1 LLALWLL
8 AAYGVYALLPDDIK
22 NEVDALT
29 ALIGSLVT
37 GLIGFG
43 VQQWKLLSSA
53 EEERNERIQKAKGE
67 IETLRELLRVNPAE
81 GARRYRTLSMRKGTI
96 WRSGRIRNELDEAWQ
111 DDSPN
116 ELQETIGI
124 LPLVEEPDRFFQT
137 IAEWEDV
144 SRPPYI
150 LEWVIK
156 HLDDY
161 WRRKAV
167 EGLRLLSTKPT
178 YRVTIKMALLQDLER
193 QPWRQILGT
202 WSRISFWRDL
212 PLPALT
218 DVALTEGL
226 KYLEL
231 KTSPFGNGIAET
243 DGTLLKTR
251 IAPHWWETV
260 RLRETTLY
268 PGDQGA
274 GKTASALWMAREA
287 LMVDRSVFPVYWRGM
302 SDQLRFEVLVQTLTH
317 TIMYYLAITP
327 KDFLKSSISRKVSMS
342 HLLAR
347 YFAPRLDYHFRMAGV
362 PEVGDGTQMV
372 QEIERLAQ
380 SAPTDASL
388 SENELLNLL
397 RQARPRPFDAT
408 LILLDVQSTPQDPRP
423 WGRRLSTW
431 CERLGHAGVF
441 VKMFMPPTQASA
453 MTTLTKSL
461 GIPHYNLTFSPA
473 NLTAILE
480 QRLKHSGE
488 NALREWCDPV
498 IRPSLPDLDVWIVHA
513 AEGKPGRMFR
523 LGNEL
528 IRRIGQKQALL
539 TLDDLID
546 ILGDPPEEATG

>member
-1 LLALWLL
+1 
-8 AAYGVYALLPDDIK
+8 
-22 NEVDALT
+22 
-29 ALIGSLVT
+29 
-37 GLIGFG
+37 
-43 VQQWKLLSSA
+43 
-53 EEERNERIQKAKGE
+53 
-67 IETLRELLRVNPAE
+67 
-81 GARRYRTLSMRKGTI
+81 
-96 WRSGRIRNELDEAWQ
+96 
-111 DDSPN
+111 
-116 ELQETIGI
+116 
-124 LPLVEEPDRFFQT
+124 
-137 IAEWEDV
+137 
-144 SRPPYI
+144 
-150 LEWVIK
+150 
-156 HLDDY
+156 
-161 WRRKAV
+161 
-167 EGLRLLSTKPT
+167 
-178 YRVTIKMALLQDLER
+178 
-193 QPWRQILGT
+193 
-202 WSRISFWRDL
+202 
-212 PLPALT
+212 
-218 DVALTEGL
+218 
-226 KYLEL
+226 
-231 KTSPFGNGIAET
+231 
-243 DGTLLKTR
+243 
-251 IAPHWWETV
+251 
-260 RLRETTLY
+260 
-268 PGDQGA
+268 
-274 GKTASALWMAREA
+274 
-287 LMVDRSVFPVYWRGM
+287 
-302 SDQLRFEVLVQTLTH
+302 
-317 TIMYYLAITP
+317 
-327 KDFLKSSISRKVSMS
+327 MS